1 MFIVFLILLVVILFL
16 VARILKIPKFGN
28 MVLITGGVKT
38 GKSTMSVWLAV
49 RQYWRQL
56 RKYYIL
62 NYFIYPVFHWIPFG
76 IFKRMRKREKP
87 LFYSNIP
94 VAIKNYVPLTLS
106 LIQRKERFRYGSVIY
121 ICESSLVADSQAIKD
136 AYVNEGM
143 LLLNKLIAHETKGG
157 YIFYD
162 TQSIM
167 DNHYAVKRCL
177 SSYFYIHHM
186 RKIPFFCL
194 AWVRELK
201 FSEDNNVA
209 VNTFDTDVEDTL
221 KLVIIPKRV
230 WRYFDCYCYSVLTD
244 HLPVV
249 DKTVQVIPFG
259 DRKARKI
266 ISFKKYRTIPAE
278 FIDNGEP
285 AVKEAKDG
293 EAKAKD

>member
-1 MFIVFLILLVVILFL
+1 MWVVILILAVVVLFL
-16 VARILKIPKFGN
+16 IARVLKIPKFGN
-28 MVLITGGVKT
+28 MVLVTGGVKT

-56 RKYYIL
+56 RKFYIL
-62 NYFIYPVFHWIPFG
+62 NYVIYPAFHWLPFG
-76 IFKRMRKREKP
+76 ACKRMKKREKP

-94 VAIKNYVPLTLS
+94 IAVKNFVPLTLS

-136 AYVNEGM
+136 GYVNEGM

-209 VNTFDTDVEDTL
+209 VNTFETDVEDTL

-230 WRYFDCYCYSVLTD
+230 WKYFDCYCYSVLTD

-249 DKTVQVIPFG
+249 DQTVYVEPRG

-266 ISFKKYRTIPAE
+266 ISFKHYRTIPE
-278 FIDNGEP
+278 NFIDNGE
-285 AVKEAKDG
+285 KEVSSDEKSKI
-293 EAKAKD
+293 EN

>member
-1 MFIVFLILLVVILFL
+1 MWVVILILAIVILFL
-16 VARILKIPKFGN
+16 IARVLKIPKFGN
-28 MVLITGGVKT
+28 MVLVTGGVKT

-49 RQYWRQL
+49 CQYWRQL
-56 RKYYIL
+56 CKYYIL

-76 IFKRMRKREKP
+76 PFKRMKKREKP

-94 VAIKNYVPLTLS
+94 VAVKNFVPLTLS

-221 KLVIIPKRV
+221 KLVIIPKKV
-230 WRYFDCYCYSVLTD
+230 WKYFDCYCYSVLTD

-249 DKTVQVIPFG
+249 DQTVHVEPMG

-266 ISFKKYRTIPAE
+266 ISFKRYRTIPEE
-278 FIDNGEP
+278 FVDNGDT
-285 AVKEAKDG
+285 VKEAKDG
-293 EAKAKD
+293 KAETQN